1 MKVLYLSQTEDLQII
16 EIEDLLDRFLKNG
29 STSQLLKDIV
39 FSLDAQGFY
48 IGTWGA
54 GSFSIMNFN
63 LPKNNILILSNG
75 ELNYLYNHAVVAAGK
90 LLGDES
96 SIHSANAWAKIGEL
110 VAGMNKA
117 KKEEKEDA

>member
-16 EIEDLLDRFLKNG
+16 EIGDLLDRFLKNG

-75 ELNYLYNHAVVAAGK
+75 ELNA
-90 LLGDES
+90 LLEGMPEGILS
-96 SIHSANAWAKIGEL
+96 RPAYNAWTKVEEL
-110 VAGMNKA
+110 TASI
-117 KKEEKEDA
+117 KKEKEDAR